1 MGRMNIVVT
10 DGFTLNPGDN
20 PWDELERLGALTVYN
35 RTAPGELI
43 DRCRDAHILIVNKT
57 PVREHSM
64 EQLPSLRYIT
74 LTATGYDV
82 VDVAAAGRRGIPVS
96 NIPIY
101 GTDSVAQY
109 VFSAVLH
116 LCHNIS
122 VHDAAVKAG
131 EWTRSPDWSFWK
143 MPLVELAGKT
153 LGVVGFGRIGRRVG
167 ELAHA
172 FGMSVLAYDN
182 CRGADPGYAP
192 FAWSSLDDLF
202 AGSDI
207 VSLHCPLTSDN
218 HRFVN
223 RRLLG
228 HMRSSAILVNAS
240 RGPLVNEEDLAAAL
254 NTGKLAAAAVD
265 VVSIEPIRPENPLLS
280 ARNLVVTPHIAWA
293 TLEARKRLMATAAD
307 NLRAFQ
313 AGAPRNIINQSH
325 LKAAG
330 SPNA

>member
-20 PWDELERLGALTVYN
+20 PWDEIERLGTLTVYD

-43 DRCRDAHILIVNKT
+43 DRCRDADVLIVNKT
-57 PVREHSM
+57 QVREPSL

-74 LTATGYDV
+74 LSATGYDV

-96 NIPIY
+96 NVPIY

-116 LCHNIS
+116 LWHNIS
-122 VHDAAVKAG
+122 VHDEAVKAG
-131 EWTRSPDWSFWK
+131 EWTRNPDWSFWK
-143 MPLVELAGKT
+143 RPLVELAGKT
-153 LGVVGFGRIGRRVG
+153 IGVVGFGRIGRRVG

-172 FGMSVLAYDN
+172 FGMSVLAYDTY
-182 CRGADPGYAP
+182 RGADPGYAP
-192 FAWSSLDDLF
+192 FSWSSLEDLF

-207 VSLHCPLTSDN
+207 VSLHCPLTTDN
-218 HRFVN
+218 YGFVN

-228 HMRSSAILVNAS
+228 YMGPSAILINAA
-240 RGPLVNEEDLAAAL
+240 RGPLVNEGDLAAVL
-254 NTGKLAAAAVD
+254 NEGKIAAAAVD
-265 VVSIEPIRPENPLLS
+265 VVAVEPIRPENPLLT
-280 ARNLVVTPHIAWA
+280 ARNLVITPHMAWA
-293 TLEARKRLMATAAD
+293 TLEARKRLTAIIVD

-313 AGAPRNIINQSH
+313 AGVSQNVVNQSH
-325 LKAAG
+325 LKTTG
-330 SPNA
+330 SPRA